1 MTGDGRVM
9 KKRLREGT
17 GEFPVDCPLHDTTVR
32 LHYRVRSLAEPTPGP
47 WVFDSR
53 TDTPA
58 QPQASTSNTS
68 SSSRGAAGTGGGEPG
83 GSQSA
88 ASAAGDVCVVGPVEV
103 DTGCGEL
110 PEGLELVVKLMVP
123 GELASA
129 TCQPRYAYEVRPHWG
144 HLVGWWWWCGS
155 RTPGVPI
162 MISSFYNTVYQR
174 LPA

>member
-1 MTGDGRVM
+1 MACCVTWGGAQHPVVALLTCLPAPDAPAACCQVRDVTGDGRVM

-32 LHYRVRSLAEPTPGP
+32 LHYRVRSLAGPTPGP

-53 TDTPA
+53 AHAAP
-58 QPQASTSNTS
+58 QPQASSDTS
-68 SSSRGAAGTGGGEPG
+68 SSSTSREAAAPGGGEPG

-88 ASAAGDVCVVGPVEV
+88 AAAGVCVGGPVEV

-129 TCQPRYAYEVRPHWG
+129 TCQPRYAYEVRP
-144 HLVGWWWWCGS
+144 
-155 RTPGVPI
+155 
-162 MISSFYNTVYQR
+162 Y
-174 LPA
+174 